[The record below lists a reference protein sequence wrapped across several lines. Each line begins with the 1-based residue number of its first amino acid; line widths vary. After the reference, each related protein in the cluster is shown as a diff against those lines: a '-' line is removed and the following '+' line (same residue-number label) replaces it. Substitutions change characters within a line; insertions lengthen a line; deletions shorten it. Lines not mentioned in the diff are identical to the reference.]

1 MDIVS
6 ISGIEERVKGQTP
19 DVLSLNYDLSVLRIK
34 LIFPSDQIVDV
45 ACETVEGF
53 RVLDEGQLLEF
64 WGGAATRYWLFEV
77 KANGWL
83 ASENMCETAPLIIE
97 GGELKE
103 FMVAGANECV
113 SILAYTQP
121 YVQYE

>member
-6 ISGIEERVKGQTP
+6 ISGIEERVKAQTP
-19 DVLSLNYDLSVLRIK
+19 DVLSVNYDLSVLRIK
-34 LIFPSDQIVDV
+34 LIFPSDEIVYV
-45 ACETVEGF
+45 ACENVEGF

-77 KANGWL
+77 NANGWL
-83 ASENMCETAPLIIE
+83 ASENRRETAPLIVE

-103 FMVAGANECV
+103 YMVAGANECV

>member
-1 MDIVS
+1 MDIVN

-34 LIFPSDQIVDV
+34 LIFPSDKIVYV
-45 ACETVEGF
+45 ACENVEGF

-64 WGGAATRYWLFEV
+64 WGGAAAQYWLFEV

-83 ASENMCETAPLIIE
+83 ASENKRETAPLIVE
-97 GGELKE
+97 GCELKE
-103 FMVAGANECV
+103 YMVAGANECV
-113 SILAYTQP
+113 SILAYT
-121 YVQYE
+121 

>member
-34 LIFPSDQIVDV
+34 LNFPSDKIVYV
-45 ACETVEGF
+45 ACENVEGF

-64 WGGAATRYWLFEV
+64 WGGDATQYWLFEV

-83 ASENMCETAPLIIE
+83 ASENKRETAPLIVE

-103 FMVAGANECV
+103 YMVAGANECV

-121 YVQYE
+121 YVQN

>member
-19 DVLSLNYDLSVLRIK
+19 DVLTLNYDLSVLRIK
-34 LIFPSDQIVDV
+34 LNFPSDKIVYV
-45 ACETVEGF
+45 ACENVEGF

-64 WGGAATRYWLFEV
+64 WGGDATQYWLFEV

-83 ASENMCETAPLIIE
+83 ASESKRETAPLIVE

-103 FMVAGANECV
+103 YMVAGANECV

-121 YVQYE
+121 YVQN

>member
-19 DVLSLNYDLSVLRIK
+19 DVLSLNYDLSVLLIK
-34 LIFPSDQIVDV
+34 VILPSGQIVHV
-45 ACETVEGF
+45 ACENVEGF

-64 WGGAATRYWLFEV
+64 WGGAALRYWLFEV
-77 KANGWL
+77 KSNGWL
-83 ASENMCETAPLIIE
+83 ASENNRDTAPLIVE
-97 GGELKE
+97 GGDLKE
-103 FMVAGANECV
+103 YMIAGANECV
-113 SILAYTQP
+113 SVLAYTQP